1 MKNRINKEIVYV
13 YAIIFKYYHN
23 ESEFHTKG
31 REKLEEH
38 RKHDV
43 EWEESDTN
51 NTYYH
56 PYE

>member
-1 MKNRINKEIVYV
+1 MQLFLN
-13 YAIIFKYYHN
+13 AIHN

-38 RKHDV
+38 HKHDI

-51 NTYYH
+51 STYFY